1 MHPSLISHIA
11 VTLVSEIEVKGAM
24 NEDPRLAPTI
34 PTFSSSFIPNFRSLY
49 EIAKVVGQ
57 YNLLADK

>member
-1 MHPSLISHIA
+1 
-11 VTLVSEIEVKGAM
+11 M

-57 YNLLADK
+57 YNPLADNKIY